1 MDHTGGAVAQDRL
14 RAFIERIE
22 RLEEEKAA
30 LLADIKEV
38 YAEAKST
45 GFDPK
50 IMRKVVSLRRMEESD
65 RREMDMVLESG
76 AFRLRHDLRRMEGG
90 VPEGIHARA
99 AGKVQAGDGQPGP
112 HHVVIPVG
120 RRPAPPPYPQLF
132 SSSAA
137 PRLSDSGRRFYG
149 R

>member
-22 RLEEEKAA
+22 RLEAEKAA

-38 YAEAKST
+38 YAEAKNT

-65 RREMDMVLESG
+65 RREMDMVLDTYMNALG
-76 AFRLRHDLRRMEGG
+76 MLNQPM
-90 VPEGIHARA
+90 A
-99 AGKVQAGDGQPGP
+99 AE
-112 HHVVIPVG
+112 
-120 RRPAPPPYPQLF
+120 
-132 SSSAA
+132 
-137 PRLSDSGRRFYG
+137 
-149 R
+149 

>member
-22 RLEEEKAA
+22 RLEAEKAA

-65 RREMDMVLESG
+65 RREMDMVLDTYMNALG
-76 AFRLRHDLRRMEGG
+76 MLNQPM
-90 VPEGIHARA
+90 A
-99 AGKVQAGDGQPGP
+99 AE
-112 HHVVIPVG
+112 
-120 RRPAPPPYPQLF
+120 
-132 SSSAA
+132 
-137 PRLSDSGRRFYG
+137 
-149 R
+149 